1 MAEARFVEL
10 EGVEAPCLLVC
21 GNEFPDEIV
30 VDYSTESENELQR
43 RGAIV
48 YRLQP
53 STAQAPHPVYVEV
66 FDE

>member
-10 EGVEAPCLLVC
+10 EGMAAPCLLVC
-21 GNEFPDEIV
+21 GDDFPDEIV
-30 VDYSTESENELQR
+30 VDYSTEPQSELSR
-43 RGAIV
+43 RGPIV

-53 STAQAPHPVYVEV
+53 STTKEPHPVYVEV